1 MKLIGL
7 TKAQALEYLHEHN
20 IKYRLIERESELIC
34 KDSMFD
40 IARFNLTIENDL
52 VVKVEKF

>member
-1 MKLIGL
+1 MKLLGL
-7 TKAQALEYLHEHN
+7 TKSQALEYLHEHN
-20 IKYRLIERESELIC
+20 IKYRLIERESELIY